1 MAKTVVKLFRDPEQ
15 AEKAA
20 AELKAAGFKAEEIGV
35 LTADRGTAEKLAAG
49 NMDIA
54 ADLSLPEAGPVY
66 ATGPLAT
73 ALKEAS
79 AAEGDSLEAALA
91 ASLDISEEAI
101 KYYEFGI
108 AVGGILLGVRADE
121 GRSSKA
127 QEILRS
133 ADTEA
138 ADLGPMWS
146 KSPGFAAASRM
157 TQTNPIDA
165 PMSGDFRRY

>member
-1 MAKTVVKLFRDPEQ
+1 MAETVIKLFKDPGQ

-20 AELKAAGFKAEEIGV
+20 GELKAAGFKAEEIGV
-35 LTADRGTAEKLAAG
+35 LTADRGAAEKLAAG
-49 NMDIA
+49 DMDIA
-54 ADLSLPEAGPVY
+54 ADLSLPEAGSAY
-66 ATGPLAT
+66 ATGPMAT

-79 AAEGDSLEAALA
+79 AAEGESLEAALA
-91 ASLDISEEAI
+91 ASLDIPEEVV
-101 KYYEFGI
+101 KYYEFGV

-133 ADTEA
+133 AGTEA
-138 ADLGPMWS
+138 AEVEPMWS
-146 KSPGFAAASRM
+146 KSPGFATASRM